1 MELITKNIKEYNF
14 NRKEFVKTHQLILNN
29 STLSNEELIRELY
42 KSLDFLNDCD
52 SDYLKNEEKIK

>member
-1 MELITKNIKEYNF
+1 MELNTKEYNF

-52 SDYLKNEEKIK
+52 SDYLKKKENQNE

>member
-1 MELITKNIKEYNF
+1 MELNTKEYNF